1 MKYSFLTKFLALSAV
16 VTAGILVGNL
26 IIAGIALLFGVN
38 IVSEKEIF
46 ELLKDPGYAPFIK
59 IFIGLNHF
67 ITFIISPLIFVW
79 IFYRNKV
86 KDYLSLNYFQPAY
99 ILLFPLA
106 LFSLYPLM
114 GYVSFFVDK
123 IDFPDF
129 LDKMDQ
135 ESLAAMSSLLT
146 MDTPADLIFNLI
158 LIGIIPGI
166 GEELLFRGI
175 IQKEIFIRWNRPHL
189 AIWITAV
196 IFSAFHFQVTG
207 FLPKMMI
214 GVMLGYAY
222 YYSGS
227 LILPMVVH
235 ALNNSVATVVYFFS
249 GGNVEPESVPT
260 ENVPFS
266 AVIFSTIIFGWL
278 MYYIKSLSLKTPAK
292 YG

>member
-1 MKYSFLTKFLALSAV
+1 M
-16 VTAGILVGNL
+16 
-26 IIAGIALLFGVN
+26 IIAGIASLNDLN
-38 IVSEKEIF
+38 ISSENEVF
-46 ELLKDPGYAPFIK
+46 ELLKDPLFAPVIK
-59 IFIGLNHF
+59 MIIGLNHF
-67 ITFIISPLIFVW
+67 ITFIVSPLLFLW

-86 KDYLSLNYFQPAY
+86 KDYLSLNHFQPAY

-114 GYVSFFVDK
+114 GYLSFFVDK

-175 IQKEIFIRWNRPHL
+175 LQKEIFIRWNRPHL

-235 ALNNSVATVVYFFS
+235 ALNNSVATLAYFFS
-249 GGNVEPESVPT
+249 GRNVESESLPT
-260 ENVPFS
+260 ENVPLS

>member
-16 VTAGILVGNL
+16 VTTGILVGNL
-26 IIAGIALLFGVN
+26 IIAGIALLFDVN

-46 ELLKDPGYAPFIK
+46 ELLKDPGYVPYIK

-67 ITFIISPLIFVW
+67 ITFIISPLIFLW

-86 KDYLSLNYFQPAY
+86 KDYLSLNHFQPAY

-129 LDKMDQ
+129 LDKMDK

-146 MDTPADLIFNLI
+146 MDTPTDLIFNLI

-175 IQKEIFIRWNRPHL
+175 IQKEIFTRWNRPHL

-214 GVMLGYAY
+214 GVILGYAY

-235 ALNNSVATVVYFFS
+235 ALNNSVATLAYFFS
-249 GGNVEPESVPT
+249 GGNVDPESVPT

-266 AVIFSTIIFGWL
+266 AVIFSTMIFGWL
-278 MYYIKSLSLKTPAK
+278 MYYIKSLSYIIPANDE
-292 YG
+292 